1 MIITPEHNIQIGTPM
16 ENIVALYKTIDKGYM
31 EIYVSFDPRPKLY
44 YKPYVDKINKM
55 EEV

>member
-1 MIITPEHNIQIGTPM
+1 M